1 MNDRPAAGRIRLLQ
15 RLYLRG
21 RGPWSTATR
30 RSIRPRR
37 TIEKQEKDSVALVRS
52 NVAKHGTGDD
62 EVEICARRLEQPH
75 RERSCEIHTMSPHSS
90 ASCTASTC
98 RLAPRE
104 LTRLFFRLLEC
115 SQVCTEIPGVGN

>member
-75 RERSCEIHTMSPHSS
+75 RERSVKSTRCHPTAALRVPPQPAGWRR
-90 ASCTASTC
+90 AS
-98 RLAPRE
+98 
-104 LTRLFFRLLEC
+104 
-115 SQVCTEIPGVGN
+115 